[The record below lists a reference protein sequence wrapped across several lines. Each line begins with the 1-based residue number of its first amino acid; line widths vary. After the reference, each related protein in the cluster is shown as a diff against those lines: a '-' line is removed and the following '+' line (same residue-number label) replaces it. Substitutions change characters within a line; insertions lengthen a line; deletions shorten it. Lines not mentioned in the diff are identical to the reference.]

1 MTLTGVRKVLF
12 ATPVLFAAAALALPS
27 RNVQAAGPASSDV
40 TSAVIG
46 DVAADVIVD
55 VTTDVAGELFEEAV
69 DAGTDGDML
78 LVSNCTYY
86 NNANQTQV
94 VGQFGYDCCNN
105 PVAWGKKT
113 QFKTCGGCF
122 PCIPPPR

>member
-1 MTLTGVRKVLF
+1 MTLAGVRKVAF
-12 ATPVLFAAAALALPS
+12 ATPLLVAAAAFALHS
-27 RNVQAAGPASSDV
+27 NNAQAAAPASTDV
-40 TSAVIG
+40 TSVVA

-55 VTTDVAGELFEEAV
+55 VTADVAIELAD
-69 DAGTDGDML
+69 DAGIEDGM

-86 NNANQTQV
+86 NNANHSQI

-105 PVAWGKKT
+105 AVAWGKKT
-113 QFKTCGGCF
+113 AFKSCGGCF